1 MRNSK
6 LTEHHLKKGK
16 FVTPFNK
23 IMSAVSKEDSWYYG
37 RVPEYFWLGLIID
50 GGERTEQLEKCMK
63 LLTRLKELDKYNE
76 IDLPKISLILQL
88 DKQNQAIFF
97 SYMEELGILHYL
109 RPLSLILSGK
119 SDVFDYFINGYL
131 ESILSRTETLNSI
144 LAKISGH
151 QTELS
156 TDIRYLII
164 YSMSISQK
172 LYFSVDDSLPERL
185 TDYPYY
191 SHSDSEMNFLRPSIR
206 ALEGGLANADEKNK
220 NNMIAEEFWGKV
232 SLLTECKEC
241 YISMPKDELMIDL
254 DKYKIY
260 VHDILEYY
268 NEIFKNTMV
277 LDTKMLTLIGIATY
291 SYKRILELVDHD
303 LEYTISGRTIVRS
316 LSENLM
322 MTKYLLKEEPNHVD
336 IWNEFQYYGIGQ
348 YKLIFERYAENN
360 PELET
365 NHVEFGYI
373 DALVSEFTNKEFI
386 DMDTNYFGKGNI
398 KTKFES
404 VEEGNLWR
412 YAYDYDSQF
421 EHGLWGAIRES
432 SILKCNAPGHMY
444 HGIPD
449 IENKQKLKS
458 VANDCV
464 KIMNKH
470 IDVLNQI
477 YELPDFLRKED
488 YYDQ

>member
-6 LTEHHLKKGK
+6 LTEHYFKKGK

-23 IMSAVSKEDSWYYG
+23 IMSTVSKEDSWSYG
-37 RVPEYFWLGLIID
+37 RVPEYLWLGLIID

-63 LLTRLKELDKYNE
+63 LLGRLKELDKENI

-88 DKQNQAIFF
+88 DNQNQAIFF
-97 SYMEELGILHYL
+97 SYMEELDILHYL
-109 RPLSLILSGK
+109 RPLTLVLSGK
-119 SDVFDYFINGYL
+119 SNVFDYYINGYL
-131 ESILSRTETLNSI
+131 ESIVDRTETLNSM
-144 LAKISGH
+144 LGKISGH
-151 QTELS
+151 QTDLS
-156 TDIRYLII
+156 TDIKYLIV
-164 YSMSISQK
+164 YCMSISKK
-172 LYFSVDDSLPERL
+172 LYFSVDDSLPEKL
-185 TDYPYY
+185 MAYPYH
-191 SHSDSEMNFLRPSIR
+191 SHSDSEMTLFRSSIR
-206 ALEGGLANADEKNK
+206 ALESTLINVDKK
-220 NNMIAEEFWGKV
+220 NNIFVEDFWKKV

-241 YISMPKDELMIDL
+241 YISMLEDKFVDL
-254 DKYKIY
+254 DKYKVY

-268 NEIFKNTMV
+268 NEIFKNTMA
-277 LDTKMLTLIGIATY
+277 LDTKMLTLLGIVTY
-291 SYKRILELVDHD
+291 SYKRILELVDHN

-316 LSENLM
+316 LAENLM
-322 MTKYLLKEEPNHVD
+322 MTKYLLKEESKHTD

-365 NHVEFGYI
+365 NHVEFEYI

-386 DMDTNYFGKGNI
+386 DMDTNYFGKGNV
-398 KTKFES
+398 KTKFEA

-444 HGIPD
+444 HGVPD

-464 KIMNKH
+464 RIMNKH
-470 IDVLNQI
+470 INVLEQT
-477 YELPDFLRKED
+477 YGLPDFLRKED
-488 YYDQ
+488 YYV

>member
-16 FVTPFNK
+16 FVTPFNE
-23 IMSAVSKEDSWYYG
+23 IMSAVSKEDSWNYG
-37 RVPEYFWLGLIID
+37 RVPEYFWIGLIID

-63 LLTRLKELDKYNE
+63 LLTRLKELDKDNE
-76 IDLPKISLILQL
+76 IELPKISLILQL

-109 RPLSLILSGK
+109 RPLSLVLSGK
-119 SDVFDYFINGYL
+119 SDVFDYFIKGYL

-151 QTELS
+151 QADLS

-206 ALEGGLANADEKNK
+206 ALEGGLVNADEENK
-220 NNMIAEEFWGKV
+220 NNMFAEEFWGTV

-241 YISMPKDELMIDL
+241 YISMLENKLIDL

-268 NEIFKNTMV
+268 NEVFKNTMV

-303 LEYTISGRTIVRS
+303 LEHTISGRTIVRS
-316 LSENLM
+316 LAENLM
-322 MTKYLLKEEPNHVD
+322 MTKYLLKEEPNHED

-365 NHVEFGYI
+365 NHVEFEYI

-386 DMDTNYFGKGNI
+386 DMNTNYFGKGNI

-444 HGIPD
+444 HGVPD